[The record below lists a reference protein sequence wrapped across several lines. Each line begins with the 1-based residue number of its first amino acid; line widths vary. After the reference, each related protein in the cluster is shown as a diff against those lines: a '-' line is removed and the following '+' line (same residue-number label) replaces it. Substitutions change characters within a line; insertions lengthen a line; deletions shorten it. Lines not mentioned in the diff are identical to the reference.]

1 MATEKTHVSEKKKQ
15 IVKNLATLLNK
26 KTTLICSI
34 KNLKASQFQ
43 NIKKKLREIATVKV
57 VKKSLIDFALEHAK
71 NEEFRALVPHI
82 TSDYALIFSDQDAF
96 KLSGILADNK
106 TPSKARE
113 GQEASEDIWVKEGPT
128 SLAPGPDISAL
139 SAVGLQPK
147 VENGKI
153 SIAKDTL
160 FVKKGE
166 AISAEK
172 VSILAKLDITPFE
185 IGLEP
190 IAAFSDGKVYV
201 GIKIDKKGTLE
212 DLLEKYSRSLAFA
225 VSVDFLNKETMP
237 FILGKAASHE
247 NALKELIK
255 EDAPTEEKQPES
267 TVEEKKEKPAQE
279 EAKSEEAKEET
290 RAEEK
295 PVEEKTEE
303 IQTPTKEGE
312 TQ

>member
-1 MATEKTHVSEKKKQ
+1 MATKKAHVSEKKKQ
-15 IVKNLATLLNK
+15 IVKDLAGLLNK

-43 NIKKKLREIATVKV
+43 SIKKKLREIAVVKV
-57 VKKSLIDFALEHAK
+57 AKKSLIDFALEHAK
-71 NEEFRALVPHI
+71 NEEFKALVPHI
-82 TSDYALIFSDQDAF
+82 TSDYALIFSDEDAF

-106 TPSKARE
+106 TPAKARE
-113 GQEASEDIWVKEGPT
+113 GQEATEDIWVKAGPT

-147 VENGKI
+147 VEGGKI
-153 SIAKDTL
+153 AIAKDTL

-190 IAAFSDGKVYV
+190 IAAFSQGKVYV

-247 NALKELIK
+247 NALKGLIK
-255 EDAPTEEKQPES
+255 EEV
-267 TVEEKKEKPAQE
+267 VEEKKEEPKVEEIKEEASVE
-279 EAKSEEAKEET
+279 EAKV
-290 RAEEK
+290 EEK
-295 PVEEKTEE
+295 PVEEKVEE
-303 IQTPTKEGE
+303 VKSEEGN
-312 TQ
+312 